1 MLQDIRFALRLLGK
15 NLGFTVVAITTLGLA
30 VAANA
35 VVFSIVHAILI
46 RPLPFPEPERLVR
59 INTQFVEQPSDTY
72 WPFSA
77 HEYTELAAEV
87 HAFQSMG
94 AYDDEDAN
102 LTGSDQPVAVHV
114 ATVTASFLPTLGV
127 PPMLGRFFDENEDRP
142 GDVRAIVLG
151 YDLFKTV
158 FGGDPSVVGRTVQY
172 NATPVTVVG
181 VMPRGFEFPE
191 RTQLWAPL
199 RIDLSKSTRG
209 SHWLNV
215 IGRLK
220 PGLGLEAA
228 RDELRPLMS
237 MWATRHDKE
246 DSIDPIKHAI
256 AYQFLQEELV
266 RPVRAALL
274 TLQAAVIFVLL
285 IACANISNLLL
296 ARAEARSGEIAVRA
310 ALGATQGR
318 MARQF
323 LTESLVLGTLGAGL
337 GIVLAMWGL
346 DAVMMLLPEGV
357 PRAGEIQLDTAVL
370 AFAVLVALGASF
382 VFGLAPIVHTH
393 GGLAGTLRAAGQR
406 TTSAANKQL
415 FRRLLILAQVTL
427 AIMLVTGAGLTI
439 RSFVRL
445 QKTKLGFDPHGLVS
459 VEVQLPPKSY
469 PNDAAMLAF
478 WKRFRDGASIL
489 PGVKAAS
496 LMSGLPPK
504 RRLNWNSVHI
514 VGLPASDPYRWHVDY
529 WQIASEGYFE
539 TLGIPLLRGRLFD
552 STDDESKPG
561 VVVINET
568 MARSFFPTEDAIGK
582 RLQLYNTAPVGES
595 PVEQTIVGVVAD
607 SKQGGLE
614 APVGSEVYIPVQQ
627 ITQIHNAAPNGES
640 FLPRAMNLM
649 VRVDGD
655 PRSMFATLRAHVAS
669 LDENLAVV
677 RMQTMDSTV
686 YDAIAKP
693 RFVTTLLGCFAAVAL
708 LMAAIGIYGVMS
720 YAVEQRTKELS
731 IRMALGADAARLQKM
746 LVLEGL
752 RLALVGMVVGL
763 VLAGAGMFVF
773 SRWAVKELFDVQGLD
788 PMTYLLVILVTGGV
802 SALACY
808 IPARRATL
816 IHPMT
821 AMRGE

>member
-1 MLQDIRFALRLLGK
+1 MLQDIRFALRLLAK
-15 NLGFTVVAITTLGLA
+15 NLGFTLVAITTLGLA

-59 INTQFVEQPSDTY
+59 TSTQYVEQASDTY

-77 HEYTELAAEV
+77 HEYTELAAEA
-87 HAFQSMG
+87 HAFQSIG

-102 LTGSDQPVAVHV
+102 LTGTEQPVAVHA
-114 ATVTASFLPTLGV
+114 ATVSASFLPTLGV
-127 PPMLGRFFDENEDRP
+127 PPMLGRFFDESEDRP

-151 YDLFKTV
+151 YDIFATV
-158 FGGDPSVVGRTVQY
+158 FGGDASVVGRTVQY

-191 RTQLWAPL
+191 HAQLWAPL

-215 IGRLK
+215 VGRLK
-220 PGLGLEAA
+220 PGTGLEAA
-228 RDELRPLMS
+228 RDELRPLMQ
-237 MWATRHDKE
+237 MWAGQHVKE
-246 DSIDPIKHAI
+246 DVIDPIKHAI
-256 AYQFLQEELV
+256 AYQMLQEELV

-274 TLQAAVIFVLL
+274 TLQAAVVFVLL

-357 PRAGEIQLDTAVL
+357 PRAREIQLDTSVL
-370 AFAVLVALGASF
+370 AFAVVVALGASF

-415 FRRLLILAQVTL
+415 FRRMLILAQVAL

-445 QKTKLGFDPHGLVS
+445 QKTELGFDPRGLVS
-459 VEVQLPPKSY
+459 VEVQLPAKSY
-469 PNDAAMLAF
+469 PNDAAMLSF
-478 WKRFRDGASIL
+478 WKRFRDGASTL

-514 VGLPASDPYRWHVDY
+514 VGLPANDAFRWHIDY

-552 STDDESKPG
+552 PTDDEDKAG
-561 VVVINET
+561 VVVVNET
-568 MARSFFPTEDAIGK
+568 LARTLFPGQDALGK
-582 RLQLYNTAPVGES
+582 RIQLYNVAPVGES
-595 PVEQTIVGVVAD
+595 PVEQTIIGVVAD
-607 SKQGGLE
+607 AKQGGLE
-614 APVGSEVYIPVQQ
+614 APVGTEVYIPVRQ
-627 ITQIHNAAPNGES
+627 IAQIHNAAPNGES
-640 FLPRAMNLM
+640 FMPRSMHLM

-655 PRSMFATLRAHVAS
+655 PRAMFSTLRAHVAS
-669 LDENLAVV
+669 LDENLAIV
-677 RMQTMDSTV
+677 RMETMDRTV
-686 YDAIAKP
+686 YEAISKP

-708 LMAAIGIYGVMS
+708 LMAAVGIYGVMS

-731 IRMALGADAARLQKM
+731 IRMALGADAARLQRM

-752 RLALVGMVVGL
+752 RLAVVGIGVGL
-763 VLAGAGMFVF
+763 AMAGAAMFTL
-773 SRWAVKELFDVQGLD
+773 SHWAVKESFDVPGLD
-788 PMTYLLVILVTGGV
+788 PVTYVLVIAVTGGV
-802 SALACY
+802 AALASY

>member
-59 INTQFVEQPSDTY
+59 ISTQHERLSSDSY
-72 WPFSA
+72 WPFSS
-77 HEYTELAAEV
+77 HEYTELAAEA
-87 HAFQSMG
+87 HTFQSMG
-94 AYDDEDAN
+94 AYDHEDMN
-102 LTGSDQPVAVHV
+102 LTGTDQPVPVHV

-127 PPMLGRFFDENEDRP
+127 PPMLGRFFDESEDRP

-151 YDLFKTV
+151 YDLFTTV
-158 FGGDPSVVGRTVQY
+158 FGADASVVGRTVQF
-172 NATPVTVVG
+172 NSTPVTVVG
-181 VMPRGFEFPE
+181 VMPPGFEFPE
-191 RTQLWAPL
+191 RAQLWAPI

-209 SHWLNV
+209 THWLSV

-220 PGLGLEAA
+220 PGIGLQAA
-228 RDELRPLMS
+228 RDELRALMPA
-237 MWATRHDKE
+237 WATQHPKE
-246 DSIDPIKHAI
+246 DVIDPIRHPI
-256 AYQFLQEELV
+256 AYQSLQEELV
-266 RPVRAALL
+266 QPVRAALL
-274 TLQAAVIFVLL
+274 TLQAAVLFVLL

-323 LTESLVLGTLGAGL
+323 LTESLVLGTVGAGL

-346 DAVMMLLPEGV
+346 DAVMTLLPEGV
-357 PRAGEIQLDTAVL
+357 PRAGEVQLDTAVL
-370 AFAVLVALGASF
+370 AFAVFVALGASL
-382 VFGLAPIVHTH
+382 VFGLAPIVHTR
-393 GGLAGTLRAAGQR
+393 GDLAGTLRAAGQR

-415 FRRLLILAQVTL
+415 FRRMLILAQVAL
-427 AIMLVTGAGLTI
+427 AIMLVTGAGLTM

-445 QKTKLGFDPHGLVS
+445 QKTELGFDPRGLVS
-459 VEVQLPPKSY
+459 LEVGLPTKSY
-469 PNDAAMLAF
+469 PNDAARLAF
-478 WKRFRDGASIL
+478 WKRFRDGALSL

-504 RRLNWNSVHI
+504 RPLNWNSAQIVGQPPSADTVHI
-514 VGLPASDPYRWHVDY
+514 DY

-539 TLGIPLLRGRLFD
+539 TLGIPLRRGRLFD
-552 STDDESKPG
+552 ATDDENKPG
-561 VVVINET
+561 VVVVNEMLANT
-568 MARSFFPTEDAIGK
+568 LFPGEDALGK
-582 RLQLYNTAPVGES
+582 RLQVYNGSPVGES
-595 PVEQTIVGVVAD
+595 PVEQTIVGIVGD
-607 SKQGGLE
+607 SKQRGLE
-614 APVGSEVYIPVQQ
+614 AKAGSEVYIPLRQ
-627 ITQIHNAAPNGES
+627 ISQIHNAAPNGES
-640 FLPRAMNLM
+640 FLPRSLHLM

-655 PRSMFATLRAHVAS
+655 PRVMFPTLRAHVAS
-669 LDENLAVV
+669 LDENLAVAH
-677 RMQTMDSTV
+677 METMDRTV
-686 YDAIAKP
+686 YEAIAKP

-708 LMAAIGIYGVMS
+708 LMAAVGIYGVMS

-731 IRMALGADAARLQKM
+731 IRMALGADAARLQRM

-752 RLALVGMVVGL
+752 RLAVVGMAVGL
-763 VLAGAGMFVF
+763 VMAGAGMFAF
-773 SRWAVKELFDVQGLD
+773 SRWAAKELFDVRGLD
-788 PMTYLLVILVTGGV
+788 PVTYVLVMVVTGAV
-802 SALACY
+802 AALACY

-816 IHPMT
+816 VHPMA